1 MVELKPKIE
10 LKIAGYCSK
19 NTSFRLLYIRIH
31 IWTKNKMIY
40 DLLYIETRLG
50 LKIDPSVPGILLKI
64 THIGLKIK
72 PLRLKIKPT

>member
-1 MVELKPKIE
+1 VVELKPKVE

-19 NTSFRLLYIRIH
+19 NKPFRLTIYNAH

-50 LKIDPSVPGILLKI
+50 LKIDPGVPGTL
-64 THIGLKIK
+64 LKIK
-72 PLRLKIKPT
+72 PLRLKIERT

>member
-1 MVELKPKIE
+1 MVELKPKVE

-19 NTSFRLLYIRIH
+19 NNIYRLTIYNAH

-50 LKIDPSVPGILLKI
+50 LKIDPGVLGIL
-64 THIGLKIK
+64 LKIK

>member
-1 MVELKPKIE
+1 MVELKPKVE

-19 NTSFRLLYIRIH
+19 NKPFRLTIYNAH

-50 LKIDPSVPGILLKI
+50 LKIDPGVPGTL
-64 THIGLKIK
+64 LKIK